1 MQVNLHMLKKTN
13 KKKKKKR
20 KNKKSKIF
28 SWVHLTVTSQNDEE
42 DQNPMNSTKSR
53 VKGVA
58 CA

>member
-1 MQVNLHMLKKTN
+1 MLKKTN